1 MPTPKLDI
9 ASFSLSDWMTNCY
22 VLSAQDSKGC
32 WIIDAGFEPEPLIE
46 HVKRNELEP
55 QQVILT
61 HGHVDHIAGVSALR
75 AFWPGVPIL
84 IHEAE
89 EAFLADPMLNLSAA
103 LGGSVVAPDATATL
117 TAGQELDLDGIPFEV
132 RHTPGHSPG
141 GVALYQK
148 DEQLVFVGDTLFAGS
163 VGRHDF
169 PTSDG
174 AQLLESIRT
183 QLLTLPD
190 ETEVL
195 SGHGPNTTIGEERK
209 HNPFF

>member
-22 VLSAQDSKGC
+22 VLHAVDSKSC
-32 WIIDAGFEPEPLIE
+32 WIVDAGFEPEPVITY
-46 HVKRNELEP
+46 VKQHELEL

-61 HGHVDHIAGVSALR
+61 HGHIDHIAGLSALR

-89 EAFLADPMLNLSAA
+89 EAFLVEPTLNLSAA
-103 LGGSVVAPDATATL
+103 LGAAVVAPDATATL
-117 TAGQELDLDGIPFEV
+117 AAGQELALDGIAFEV

-148 DEQLVFVGDTLFAGS
+148 DEQVVFVGDTLFAGS

-174 AQLLESIRT
+174 ALLLESIRT
-183 QLLTLPD
+183 QLLSLPD
-190 ETEVL
+190 DTRVL
-195 SGHGPNTTIGEERK
+195 SGHGPDTTIGEERK